1 MSGLSGPTNVDRPA
15 PRHATETQP
24 CLLCGERSGDEPA
37 FAGWARAC
45 VSCGFLRTVGV
56 ETVASQA
63 DLYDEDYFLWQSYH
77 DYFANLRQRR
87 LEAKRRLRWFLATT
101 HPIRPRSLVEAGA
114 AAGFFVAAAR
124 AEGIDAAAVE
134 PARVCVQYARDRLG
148 VPAHEG
154 TLESVRL
161 TRPVEAVCAFHVLEH
176 TDDLHRF
183 LTAAHE
189 ALLPG
194 GWLALEVPNA
204 DSPVARRQGRNWPH
218 LSPLHHR
225 WHFGPE
231 TLTRL
236 VESHGFVV
244 QASDT
249 LFGRHYV
256 RWPRLRPGL
265 ILADSKACHGPRLR
279 TTHPRDGDLL
289 RLLARRPEGTT
300 S

>member
-1 MSGLSGPTNVDRPA
+1 M
-15 PRHATETQP
+15 
-24 CLLCGERSGDEPA
+24 
-37 FAGWARAC
+37 W
-45 VSCGFLRTVGV
+45 TVGV
-56 ETVASQA
+56 EIVASQV

-77 DYFANLRQRR
+77 DYFASVRQRR
-87 LEAKRRLRWFLATT
+87 REATRRLRWLLKATHT
-101 HPIRPRSLVEAGA
+101 ARPTSLVEAGA

-124 AEGIDAAAVE
+124 GEGIDAVAIE
-134 PARVCVQYARDRLG
+134 PAQVCARYARDQLG
-148 VPAHEG
+148 IPVHEG
-154 TLESVRL
+154 TLETVRL
-161 TRPVEAVCAFHVLEH
+161 ERPVEAVCAFHVLEH
-176 TDDLHRF
+176 TDDVHRF
-183 LTAAHE
+183 LDAARE

-204 DSPVARRQGRNWPH
+204 ASPIARRQGRNWPH

-231 TLTRL
+231 TLIRL

-244 QASDT
+244 RAHDT
-249 LFGRHYV
+249 LFGRHYM
-256 RWPRLRPGL
+256 RRPWLRPGL
-265 ILADSKACHGPRLR
+265 ALAESRACHGPRLR